1 MNLYILKYE
10 IVVVGEDAFVIS
22 SGSKKENKMK
32 KKEKNVQAMNE
43 IAIGTNS
50 CNMHVVFGFNL

>member
-22 SGSKKENKMK
+22 SGEKKHDE